1 MTSDAFFAFLPE
13 ELKYD
18 LIFIDG
24 LHVYEQDEK
33 DLNNALKHLS
43 ENGTIM
49 LHDCNPP
56 TEWHQRSYEEALE
69 NGCRL
74 WNGTVWKAYVKTRAT
89 NPDLEMYVVDTD
101 WGCGIV
107 KHGKQSLI
115 DGAELSYANL
125 EKNRQSWLN
134 LISVDDFF
142 AKNPVQK

>member
-1 MTSDAFFAFLPE
+1 
-13 ELKYD
+13 
-18 LIFIDG
+18 
-24 LHVYEQDEK
+24 
-33 DLNNALKHLS
+33 
-43 ENGTIM
+43 
-49 LHDCNPP
+49 
-56 TEWHQRSYEEALE
+56 
-69 NGCRL
+69 
-74 WNGTVWKAYVKTRAT
+74 
-89 NPDLEMYVVDTD
+89 MYVVDTD